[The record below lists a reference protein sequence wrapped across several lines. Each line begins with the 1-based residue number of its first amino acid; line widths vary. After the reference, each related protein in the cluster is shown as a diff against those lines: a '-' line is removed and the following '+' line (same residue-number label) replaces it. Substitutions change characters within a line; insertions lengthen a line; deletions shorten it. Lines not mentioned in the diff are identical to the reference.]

1 MPRSQNARLEK
12 RTDGP
17 LAYWRIRVTVET
29 PSGPRRKNF
38 FCGYVRDGRKA
49 ALKRRLELLHDV
61 NTGGLQSYEG
71 SATFAELAQRFL
83 EVRGA
88 TVAAATRGVY
98 EYQLGKHIL
107 PALGHLD
114 IAKIGRLHV
123 EALCADKGHSLSWHT
138 VDQMLRTIKSIFAA
152 AVEWQ
157 MIGANPAAGVK
168 HGRKTERHTKVIL
181 SATAFQ
187 ALLEAVDQRTRC
199 MIWVLASTG
208 LRISELVGLKW
219 ADVDLDPAVLFISH
233 KYYRGDYGE
242 PKTARAK
249 RICYLNPT
257 AVGLLRRLPRT
268 DGFIF
273 SDDNGVT
280 PVNERHYL
288 RRHVRAVLRRLNLYS
303 PGAGWHQFRRLFVSL
318 AQQAGGSSIEAAAL
332 VGHASTS
339 MTQHYTILTADRALA
354 LAAGVGQRLLPAGN

>member
-29 PSGPRRKNF
+29 PSGPTRKNF

-71 SATFAELAQRFL
+71 SATFAELARRFL

-88 TVAAATRGVY
+88 TVAAATRSVY

-114 IAKIGRLHV
+114 IARVGRLQV
-123 EALCADKGHSLSWHT
+123 EALCAEKGHSLSWHT

-157 MIGANPAAGVK
+157 MIGTNPAAGIK
-168 HGRKTERHTKVIL
+168 HGRKTEKHTKVIL
-181 SATAFQ
+181 SPNAFQ
-187 ALLEAVDQRTRC
+187 TLLEAVDQRTRC
-199 MIWVLASTG
+199 MIWTLASTG
-208 LRISELVGLKW
+208 LRISELLGLKW
-219 ADVDLDPAVLFISH
+219 SDVDLKRGMLFVSH
-233 KYYRGDYGE
+233 KYYRGEFGE
-242 PKTARAK
+242 TKTPRSK
-249 RICYLNPT
+249 RVCYLNAT
-257 AVGLLRRLPRT
+257 ATALFQALPRT
-268 DGFIF
+268 DRFIF
-273 SDDNGVT
+273 SDDGGVT
-280 PVNERHYL
+280 PINERHHL
-288 RRHVRAVLRRLNLYS
+288 RRHVRDVLRRLNLYS

-354 LAAGVGQRLLPAGN
+354 LAAGVGQRLLPAGE